1 MKANEEMDHHPSR
14 PADMQ
19 EDFFN
24 KGRYEGTEKSNLGQ
38 GHTNLSHDI
47 INGWMYDGSES
58 NIDRV
63 GHRRWCLNPAMT
75 QTGFGYAGTYSAMY
89 VFDEQGTQDQ
99 AYVP

>member
-47 INGWMYDGSES
+47 INGCMMEASRILTVLVIG
-58 NIDRV
+58 
-63 GHRRWCLNPAMT
+63 
-75 QTGFGYAGTYSAMY
+75 AGVSIR
-89 VFDEQGTQDQ
+89 
-99 AYVP
+99 P